1 MNRIKKK
8 IINFD
13 FLVVISLIC
22 FFTLINSIRVY
33 NKLNDLEINT
43 TNIIFMILTTI
54 LFTLVYYFKYK
65 KNKFF
70 YVAFILSYVMLS
82 IRYPTNS
89 FASEIWAEAGT
100 NFYMNAANHG
110 WVTNLKALDYSYLPL
125 NQRLISLLVVKIL
138 NIQENFMVIF
148 SFFSLTFTSLFFA
161 SINFKTFQN
170 IIQKDISRFIVSL
183 YFILLYEVGYEQVT
197 FINYIYFGSLLIF
210 LMLFLEYD
218 KLNKKELIFITV
230 ITSIIMLSKGS
241 FVAFLPLYGILL
253 LKSFYFKKKKQFIYL
268 LVSFISGFT
277 QFLIMTK
284 YPGERIINIK
294 KFVIMVPRLYYE
306 TFNLILKSLTGNIF
320 KMKSL
325 TFILINII
333 IIIFLYKRK
342 KRKII

>member
-253 LKSFYFKKKKQFIYL
+253 LKSFYFKKKETIHLSFSIIYL
-268 LVSFISGFT
+268 WIYSIFNNDKISWR
-277 QFLIMTK
+277 
-284 YPGERIINIK
+284 EN
-294 KFVIMVPRLYYE
+294 
-306 TFNLILKSLTGNIF
+306 N
-320 KMKSL
+320 
-325 TFILINII
+325 
-333 IIIFLYKRK
+333 
-342 KRKII
+342 